1 MDAGGPEI
9 AANSKCVPKLVSM
22 KIQDGRGRGAPSHSS
37 LDVFD
42 AASVADEER
51 LTAENGNFFFVR
63 SALGPCLY
71 VSQER
76 IDVQHSVRRFL
87 TYMASPTKTAMAAIN
102 RLRRIWS

>member
-51 LTAENGNFFFVR
+51 LTAENGKFFF
-63 SALGPCLY
+63 C
-71 VSQER
+71 QECTR
-76 IDVQHSVRRFL
+76 
-87 TYMASPTKTAMAAIN
+87 TMP
-102 RLRRIWS
+102 LRQSGAN

>member
-9 AANSKCVPKLVSM
+9 AANSKRVPKLVSM

-51 LTAENGNFFFVR
+51 LTAENGNFF
-63 SALGPCLY
+63 C
-71 VSQER
+71 QECTR
-76 IDVQHSVRRFL
+76 
-87 TYMASPTKTAMAAIN
+87 TMP
-102 RLRRIWS
+102 LRQSGAN